1 MVKDRKK
8 KGFRKVLSKCLDCGN
23 RFDVEDKECDE
34 CCSKN
39 IRQGGWFKVN
49 KTKEQLTEELVN
61 EECLEKIE
69 FDRKLDQMVEDSM
82 VEENLRVEYG
92 PFDNLTKYDD

>member
-1 MVKDRKK
+1 
-8 KGFRKVLSKCLDCGN
+8 
-23 RFDVEDKECDE
+23 
-34 CCSKN
+34 
-39 IRQGGWFKVN
+39 
-49 KTKEQLTEELVN
+49 VN